1 VKKLQDNV
9 QYRRVRILKST
20 HYSFDGKLLFLN
32 INQECSFP
40 ELYAASLVS
49 TKAAVYIGEPPPV
62 YEPEPVEPPSE
73 AAEEV
78 EGEEDAK
85 PKRSTKK

>member
-1 VKKLQDNV
+1 MKRLQDNI
-9 QYRRVRILKST
+9 QYRRVKILKSA
-20 HYSFDGKLLFLN
+20 HYAFDGKLLFLN

-40 ELYAASLVS
+40 ESYAAALVS
-49 TKAAVYIGEPPPV
+49 TRAAQYIGELPPV

-73 AAEEV
+73 ADGEV
-78 EGEEDAK
+78 EGDEDAK